1 MVEKKYRF
9 VMIQPYILENVEDL
23 KSSHLALFI
32 ANVTEYVE
40 GFRLQQFVKIFHSA
54 AGSVNLPLVYLSRK

>member
-9 VMIQPYILENVEDL
+9 VMIQPYILENVEEL

-40 GFRLQQFVKIFHSA
+40 GFRLQQFF
-54 AGSVNLPLVYLSRK
+54 